1 MHCCDLRPLAYLSLE
16 GPVYVIRRI
25 GVCYKR
31 HVIWSPKEI
40 LNFGVT
46 VKNDMDNFF
55 YICVVMLV
63 GISYAAILPNQKG
76 TLYTMN
82 TRKDLF
88 KVLLLN

>member
-1 MHCCDLRPLAYLSLE
+1 
-16 GPVYVIRRI
+16 
-25 GVCYKR
+25 
-31 HVIWSPKEI
+31 
-40 LNFGVT
+40 
-46 VKNDMDNFF
+46 MDNFF

-63 GISYAAILPNQKG
+63 GISYAAFLPNQKG